1 MIDLT
6 ETDFFRIIKHIIIA
20 ELSQSRY
27 IDSNNFTELNW
38 EKHTNFIQYLNIN
51 FTEQIRLTNAIQ
63 RFFQIHIPLSDEI
76 FLKLSTL
83 KQWIDFIQIH
93 WNKTALTF
101 SSSGS
106 VDLVEHYEHTL
117 LFFTQEVSFLIQML
131 SDSKRIISFV
141 PCHHFYGFLFTIILP
156 KFLDIAVIE
165 SSIKQLASIKFQ
177 TSDLIIGTPTIWKAI
192 CLTFFSFPKQ
202 THGISAIAPCRPEII
217 STLQTLEL
225 QYFTDFYIS
234 TKTGCVGYR
243 DHFNDPYRLFP
254 YWQHDPQSN
263 YLLRYC
269 QNGTILSYRLSNQ
282 LIWEDNQHF
291 WVGKRIDTA
300 IYIDQHCVYPEHI
313 EYVFEQHPDIKECVV
328 RSDHVQHLLKARIVL
343 KDPALQEKQAFHDH
357 FRQWIQTRLHAYEM
371 PTSILFDSH
380 IPKNEL
386 GKALDWPIR

>member
-141 PCHHFYGFLFTIILP
+141 PCH
-156 KFLDIAVIE
+156 
-165 SSIKQLASIKFQ
+165 
-177 TSDLIIGTPTIWKAI
+177 
-192 CLTFFSFPKQ
+192 
-202 THGISAIAPCRPEII
+202 
-217 STLQTLEL
+217 
-225 QYFTDFYIS
+225 
-234 TKTGCVGYR
+234 
-243 DHFNDPYRLFP
+243 N
-254 YWQHDPQSN
+254 
-263 YLLRYC
+263 
-269 QNGTILSYRLSNQ
+269 
-282 LIWEDNQHF
+282 
-291 WVGKRIDTA
+291 
-300 IYIDQHCVYPEHI
+300 
-313 EYVFEQHPDIKECVV
+313 
-328 RSDHVQHLLKARIVL
+328 
-343 KDPALQEKQAFHDH
+343 
-357 FRQWIQTRLHAYEM
+357 
-371 PTSILFDSH
+371 
-380 IPKNEL
+380 
-386 GKALDWPIR
+386 